1 VNYIG
6 GVETGIKALE
16 WNIDETLVVIVSG
29 NDTVMVLSADFD
41 PISVEVD
48 LHHDDFGESM
58 MIQYASVLHSLKTQF
73 FRTICQRGLG

>member
-16 WNIDETLVVIVSG
+16 WNIEETLVVIVSG

-41 PISVEVD
+41 PISTEVD
-48 LHHDDFGESM
+48 LHQDDFGESKDEDN
-58 MIQYASVLHSLKTQF
+58 LRFH
-73 FRTICQRGLG
+73 

>member
-1 VNYIG
+1 M
-6 GVETGIKALE
+6 E

-48 LHHDDFGESM
+48 LHHDDFGESKYKY
-58 MIQYASVLHSLKTQF
+58 ITSSFPLRYKPNF
-73 FRTICQRGLG
+73 FRAICQRGLG